1 MMQKRLLSLLL
12 ITVAVLGIGLILTQR
27 QQPVVENQTESGP
40 LVPGLA
46 NALNDVSSL
55 RISKAKDEVIA
66 QLTRTESGW
75 TVANRHNYPANIGKV
90 REYLIKLSE
99 SKLREAKTSKPEN
112 YARLGVEDE
121 STETATGFGV
131 EVGGLKEPV
140 KVIVGI
146 SSGGGTP
153 GTFVRRQG
161 DATSYLV
168 TGDVIPDKEGGNWL
182 AREIISMPTTE
193 VRAVAVTAPDKSV
206 LKLEKADSAQPNY
219 AVLNLPKGRQLSSES
234 VGNLTAAVLD
244 GLTLEDVL
252 PSAEATADA
261 ATTWTATYAGFDGFV
276 VDVTLWDSA
285 GKSWARFAARVDEA
299 ALDAW
304 VADQKSNADAMRA
317 AAEAEAAAKAGA
329 EAAPSGTNDATADA
343 NPVAA
348 GETANPADGDAPKP
362 AIPEPY
368 DATTARADKLA
379 ELQKRVDELNAKTSP
394 WAYAIPTWKAA
405 NIKKKTEDLLQP
417 KG

>member
-27 QQPVVENQTESGP
+27 QQPVVENQAESGP
-40 LVPGLA
+40 LVPELA
-46 NALNDVSSL
+46 NALNDVSSIK
-55 RISKAKDEVIA
+55 ISKAKDEVIA
-66 QLTRTESGW
+66 ELVRAENGW
-75 TVANRHNYPANIGKV
+75 TVANRHNYPANISKV

-112 YARLGVEDE
+112 YSRLGVVDV
-121 STETATGFGV
+121 SSETATGFGV

-168 TGDVIPDKEGGNWL
+168 SGDVIPDKEGGNWL
-182 AREIISMPTTE
+182 AREIISMPSAE
-193 VRAVAVTAPDKSV
+193 VRAVAVTAPDKSI
-206 LKLEKADSAQPNY
+206 LTLEKADSAQPNY
-219 AVLNLPKGRQLSSES
+219 AVLKLPKGRQLSAES
-234 VGNLTAAVLD
+234 VGNLTAAALD

-252 PSAEATADA
+252 PSSEATADA
-261 ATTWTATYAGFDGFV
+261 ATTWSATYAGYDGFV

-285 GKSWARFAARVDEA
+285 EKAWTRFAARIDET

-304 VADQKSNADAMRA
+304 VADQKASADAMRA
-317 AAEAEAAAKAGA
+317 AMEAEAAAKAA
-329 EAAPSGTNDATADA
+329 TDAAAPKTEDATASADA
-343 NPVAA
+343 KAA
-348 GETANPADGDAPKP
+348 TAKAEPAPDSTPAP
-362 AIPEPY
+362 ALPEPF
-368 DATTARADKLA
+368 DAVKARADKLA

-405 NIKKKTEDLLQP
+405 NIKKKMEDLLQP